1 MKQKSTKER
10 AIAGIFIWA
19 LLLLQMTMTHTITIS
34 LKVLLALKKAHT
46 SVHGGYQPWQ
56 KKSGSGRFDFS
67 WCKDRLDRIYGWGVI
82 LGCGEEIVLDGLVTG
97 KTSKDFV
104 LMGLLNCLCRTQ
116 GVTMR
121 ADEQVDG
128 GYCLPQ

>member
-1 MKQKSTKER
+1 MYNQLKKPTKNSILLTVKKKTKRQKSTKER

-19 LLLLQMTMTHTITIS
+19 LLLLHMTMTHTVTIS

-67 WCKDRLDRIYGWGVI
+67 
-82 LGCGEEIVLDGLVTG
+82 
-97 KTSKDFV
+97 
-104 LMGLLNCLCRTQ
+104 
-116 GVTMR
+116 
-121 ADEQVDG
+121 
-128 GYCLPQ
+128 